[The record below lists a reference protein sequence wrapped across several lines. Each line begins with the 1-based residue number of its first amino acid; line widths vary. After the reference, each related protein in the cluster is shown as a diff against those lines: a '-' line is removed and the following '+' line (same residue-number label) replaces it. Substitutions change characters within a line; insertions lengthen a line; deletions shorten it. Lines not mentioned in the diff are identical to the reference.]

1 MPFSPVVTGLAASN
15 QVLRGVRVLSKTVP
29 AAHATAGIVVPGGGP
44 VRDAAFERA
53 EQRDPFSEDVRIGFA

>member
-1 MPFSPVVTGLAASN
+1 MPFSPVVTCLAASN

-29 AAHATAGIVVPGGGP
+29 AAHATAAIVVPGGGP
-44 VRDAAFERA
+44 VPDVAFERA